1 MGSKTATWHAEFN
14 LSWCSSPAPQSPTHN
29 KRPLRPRLQPHLPN
43 TTSLH
48 MTPSIQQTLSTRL
61 KTTVQLLHPWVMPL
75 RRRRWSCTTT
85 KKKTDLLRTDISR
98 ATPRKK
104 PRKSW
109 SVWTLTRMARF
120 LSRRSR
126 LISKRCSCRY
136 ECTAADVNDT
146 PPTQFSYVFLE
157 RDIGLVRRNSTLTT
171 CSKEPRQAQHP
182 PLALLRIFK
191 NWLMMMRKNFW
202 RISTKTRMVTFPS
215 RN

>member
-1 MGSKTATWHAEFN
+1 MGIKDSDMARGIQLILVLLACSAVAHAQQEAPASEVATAPTEHDE
-14 LSWCSSPAPQSPTHN
+14 SPYDAQ
-29 KRPLRPRLQPHLPN
+29 LAA
-43 TTSLH
+43 
-48 MTPSIQQTLSTRL
+48 SIQQTLSTRL

-85 KKKTDLLRTDISR
+85 TKKTDLLRTDISR
-98 ATPRKK
+98 AIPRKK

-126 LISKRCSCRY
+126 LISK
-136 ECTAADVNDT
+136 
-146 PPTQFSYVFLE
+146 
-157 RDIGLVRRNSTLTT
+157 RNSTLTT